1 MKSELISIIVPVYN
15 VEKYLER
22 CINSL
27 VNQTYSNLE
36 IILVDD
42 GSTDQSGKMCD
53 TYAERYPNIK
63 VVHKKNAGLGYA
75 RNTGLENATGKY
87 VAFVDSDDY
96 VEYNMIS
103 NLYNDIIRND
113 ADACIGGF
121 RRVVGDKIDTR
132 ANKLK
137 KRFFSTDEIK
147 TYIIPRMLGKKP
159 DGTDYIEMSVWK
171 VLFKMDIIKKFGLRF
186 PSERE
191 LISED
196 IVFDLDYYPKCNL
209 ICMSSDN
216 GYYYCDNE
224 GTLTT
229 RYRPDRFA
237 LQKKLFLYIEGKV
250 QTLNIADI
258 TKNRRM
264 TTFISNTRY
273 CIKLE
278 AKFAKN
284 NGKSVMLENIR
295 TICEDKLTEKIFE
308 EYDHSTVPLK
318 SRIINLMIKRKNV
331 HLLAIIM
338 ILREKFHI

>member
-132 ANKLK
+132 ANKLE

-237 LQKKLFLYIEGKV
+237 LQKNCFY
-250 QTLNIADI
+250 
-258 TKNRRM
+258 
-264 TTFISNTRY
+264 
-273 CIKLE
+273 
-278 AKFAKN
+278 
-284 NGKSVMLENIR
+284 
-295 TICEDKLTEKIFE
+295 
-308 EYDHSTVPLK
+308 
-318 SRIINLMIKRKNV
+318 
-331 HLLAIIM
+331 
-338 ILREKFHI
+338 ILRVRFKHLI